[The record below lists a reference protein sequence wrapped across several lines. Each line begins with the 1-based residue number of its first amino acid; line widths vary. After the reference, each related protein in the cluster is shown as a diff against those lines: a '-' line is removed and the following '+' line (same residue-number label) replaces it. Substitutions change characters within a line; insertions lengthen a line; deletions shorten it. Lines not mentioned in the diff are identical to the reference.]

1 MSLVYFVKL
10 PNVSSFR
17 KRTIGN
23 HYYITYKKHRIITP
37 CNLDIKTFSPSNF
50 NIIKDTLGEDHLI
63 VFEKIKNPNKFIQIV
78 DHINKTGHNPLIG
91 NTPFKDKP
99 RFPDI
104 SNIYDKKDYGINQTE
119 CTSVGFEMYNKL
131 NNINITEYISVVSIV
146 GSYIGWKI
154 TGFGFSDKIIKEEL
168 ILDECMRFVEYI
180 VKT

>member
-50 NIIKDTLGEDHLI
+50 NIIKDTLGEDHMI
-63 VFEKIKNPNKFIQIV
+63 VFEKIKHPNKFIQII
-78 DHINKTGHNPLIG
+78 DHINKTGHNPLVG

-104 SNIYDKKDYGINQTE
+104 SNIYDKK
-119 CTSVGFEMYNKL
+119 EMY
-131 NNINITEYISVVSIV
+131 SIV
-146 GSYIGWKI
+146 AHRHIIHNKMRNDELNYNI
-154 TGFGFSDKIIKEEL
+154 FSHQFYNEQGIYGQSFPFRPCK
-168 ILDECMRFVEYI
+168 RS
-180 VKT
+180 